1 MYWLYGLDTSKGNI
15 YIDVLCANEVVS
27 GKLEDDLVKQMC
39 RLVNCAPSINWS
51 KWPVDV
57 VNDTKRHF
65 PEGSSALWLT
75 SCRHFV
81 HTR

>member
-39 RLVNCAPSINWS
+39 RLVMKQKVIES
-51 KWPVDV
+51 V
-57 VNDTKRHF
+57 R
-65 PEGSSALWLT
+65 
-75 SCRHFV
+75 
-81 HTR
+81 